1 MEFFF
6 LQFDSFKQY
15 PAFVDSY
22 RPIEISITT
31 FCLNYPIGAFVF
43 LWASELMVDNINEG
57 TLETSAL
64 EYR

>member
-1 MEFFF
+1 M
-6 LQFDSFKQY
+6 FDTFKRY
-15 PAFVDSY
+15 PALVDSY
-22 RPIEISITT
+22 RPIEISRTT
-31 FCLNYPIGAFVF
+31 FCLNEPIGTFVF